1 MTITKSHIIRAVAK
15 GSGLTHQKSH
25 QTVEILIE
33 IIKNTLASHENIS
46 ISNFGKFCI
55 KQKKERK
62 WRNPATGRTMMLP
75 PRRSVTFA
83 GFKKLRAKLNMMIA
97 NCDDKECSYD
107 IVSVRTRGKE
117 LKKCLDEHR
126 RWLLSGK
133 KNGKRAVLAHAK
145 LSKADLYAAYLPQ
158 VNLRYADLRD
168 AELSEAYLSEADLQ
182 DADLLGANL
191 TWANLDGAR
200 LQRVSLQEADLRW
213 ANLEGADLTGAN
225 LRWANLEGA
234 NLREA
239 KLSEADLYGARLK
252 NTDLEYANLY
262 RTKLDSEKEFK
273 LQGVDLY

>member
-1 MTITKSHIIRAVAK
+1 MTITKSHIIRAVANY
-15 GSGLTHQKSH
+15 SGFTQKKSH

-33 IIKNTLASHENIS
+33 IIKRTLASHENIS

-55 KQKKERK
+55 KQRKERK
-62 WRNPATGRTMMLP
+62 WPNPATGRTMTLP
-75 PRRSVTFA
+75 PRKVVIFTSYR
-83 GFKKLRAKLNMMIA
+83 KLRTSLNMVPT
-97 NCDDKECSYD
+97 NRDDKERLLD
-107 IVSVRTRGKE
+107 LVSVRTRGKE

-126 RWLLSGK
+126 RWLLSGEK
-133 KNGKRAVLAHAK
+133 KGKRAVLTHAN
-145 LSKADLYAAYLPQ
+145 LSKADLYAADLAR

-182 DADLLGANL
+182 DANLLGANL

-200 LQRVSLQEADLRW
+200 LQRVSLQKADLRW

-239 KLSEADLYGARLK
+239 SLSEADLYGAKLK
-252 NTDLEYANLY
+252 NTDLDYANLH

-273 LQGVDLY
+273 FPNTILD

>member
-15 GSGLTHQKSH
+15 GSGFTQKKSH

-33 IIKNTLASHENIS
+33 IIKRTLASHENIR

-55 KQKKERK
+55 KQRKERK

-75 PRRSVTFA
+75 ARRSVTFTCY
-83 GFKKLRAKLNMMIA
+83 KKLRTKLNMVIT
-97 NCDDKECSYD
+97 NRDDNECLHD
-107 IVSVRTRGKE
+107 IVSMRTRGKE

-126 RWLLSGK
+126 TWLLSGK
-133 KNGKRAVLAHAK
+133 KNGKRAVLTHAR
-145 LSKADLYAAYLPQ
+145 LTKADLYAAYLAR

-182 DADLLGANL
+182 DANLLGANL

-200 LQRVSLQEADLRW
+200 LQRVSLQSADLRW

-239 KLSEADLYGARLK
+239 KLCEADLYGAKLK

-273 LQGVDLY
+273 LPNTILD